1 MRRFWLAAVLL
12 ASLAAADDIGLPPR
26 QKATD
31 YPAHDN
37 AKTALLAAAV
47 VPSDQ
52 VKRIFSAEIAKAY
65 IVIEVAIYPQ
75 GAHPFDVDLFDF
87 ALETVD
93 QPLHASN
100 PRDIANPW
108 VDQPAQ
114 LPTRTPNVD
123 VDTGVIVGHGTDP
136 VTGRPTTTVGT
147 YEGVH
152 VSNYPRPNDPPP
164 APSDPGQSVITQK
177 IRDMALPEG
186 ATGKPVA
193 GYLYFRYAGK
203 KRAPLTLNYTNDDL
217 SVDLKFPK

>member
-1 MRRFWLAAVLL
+1 MRGFWLAAVLL
-12 ASLAAADDIGLPPR
+12 TSLAADDTGVTPR
-26 QKATD
+26 QKASD
-31 YPAHDN
+31 YTAHDN
-37 AKTALLAAAV
+37 AKTALLAAEV

-52 VKRIFSAEIAKAY
+52 VKKLFSADIAKAY
-65 IVIEVAIYPQ
+65 IVIEVAIYPE
-75 GAHPFDVDLFDF
+75 GPHPFDVDRFDF

-100 PRDIANPW
+100 PRDISNPW
-108 VDQPAQ
+108 QDRPAR
-114 LPTRTPNVD
+114 LPTHTPNVD
-123 VDTGVIVGHGTDP
+123 LDTGVMVGHGTDP
-136 VTGRPTTTVGT
+136 VTGRATTSVGT

-164 APSDPGQSVITQK
+164 PPSDPGQSAVAQK
-177 IRDMALPEG
+177 IRDMAVPEG

-203 KRAPLTLNYTNDDL
+203 KRSPLTLNYTNDDL

>member
-1 MRRFWLAAVLL
+1 MRGFWLTAVLL
-12 ASLAAADDIGLPPR
+12 TSLAADDTGVTPR
-26 QKATD
+26 QKASD

-37 AKTALLAAAV
+37 AKTALLAGAV

-52 VKRIFSAEIAKAY
+52 VKKMFSADIAKAY
-65 IVIEVAIYPQ
+65 IVIEVAIYPE
-75 GAHPFDVDLFDF
+75 GPHPFDVDRFDF

-100 PRDIANPW
+100 PHDIANPW
-108 VDQPAQ
+108 LAQ
-114 LPTRTPNVD
+114 LPTRMPNVD
-123 VDTGVIVGHGTDP
+123 VDTGVMVGHGTDP
-136 VTGRPTTTVGT
+136 VTGRPTTSVGT

-164 APSDPGQSVITQK
+164 ADPGQSAVLQK